1 MAKTISISGDL
12 LFEYIKVTTANPGAS
27 LPRPQGVSALPGR
40 ISANTEVPTGLS
52 FEARLG
58 TETRMFRAHPGST
71 SCQRY
76 NRAIMSGNAFARLQ
90 IPLLAA
96 LLVLIGSS
104 IVPAQT
110 AYASRFGPPWLAE
123 VIVDRAVVRS
133 EPRQDADPI
142 GPVERGS
149 RHIVLEHSKVE
160 NGVQWMRIE
169 QGWLNLD
176 DIDEVREPWVAE
188 VIAPSVSVYATPNAG
203 SAIRRTAAQG
213 SLLRVAGLS
222 PGIDGDTNIWWAT
235 TEGYVTLN
243 GLAQSLSEWTQTWT
257 LPSAGDAPG
266 GWWGSVSS
274 DANVR
279 AAPAGTSPLLGQ
291 LRPGDRVKVLAEE
304 EGSLAD
310 GSRVWYRI
318 DGGRFAGGHV
328 HSSLISRIPNPT
340 PNLTLPE
347 GASGGG
353 TWIVVDRQAASLT
366 VVTDTEAQFV
376 TYVSLGRAGVETPV
390 GQYSTFGKYLT
401 DDMTST
407 SVPDADHSYDLP
419 NVPFTQYYR
428 LGGYAIHAAY
438 WHDHFGG
445 TESQGCVNV
454 TWSDGAYLFELTTPV
469 VAPGNFVRWSE
480 PDQSTPVVI
489 IG

>member
-1 MAKTISISGDL
+1 MFRTQPD
-12 LFEYIKVTTANPGAS
+12 GAS
-27 LPRPQGVSALPGR
+27 S
-40 ISANTEVPTGLS
+40 
-52 FEARLG
+52 
-58 TETRMFRAHPGST
+58 
-71 SCQRY
+71 QRY
-76 NRAIMSGNAFARLQ
+76 NRAIMCWNALARLQ
-90 IPLLAA
+90 IPPISA
-96 LLVLIGSS
+96 LVLLIGFITLPS
-104 IVPAQT
+104 QT

-123 VIVDRAVVRS
+123 VIVDRAVVRL
-133 EPRQDADPI
+133 EPRQDAEPV

-149 RHIVLEHSKVE
+149 RHIVLEHSKLE

-188 VIAPSVSVYATPNAG
+188 VTAPSVSLYATPNAG

-222 PGIDGDTNIWWAT
+222 AGIDGDTNFWWAT

-243 GLAQSLSEWTQTWT
+243 GLTQSASEWTQTWR
-257 LPSAGDAPG
+257 LPSAADAAS
-266 GWWGSVSS
+266 GWWGQVSS

-291 LRPGDRVKVLAEE
+291 LRPGERVKVLAEE
-304 EGSLAD
+304 EGTLAD
-310 GSRVWYRI
+310 ASRIWYRI

-328 HSSLISRIPNPT
+328 HSSLITRIPDP
-340 PNLTLPE
+340 PANLTLPQ

-353 TWIVVDRQAASLT
+353 TWIVVDRSAASLT
-366 VVTDTEAQFV
+366 VVTDSEAEFV

-390 GQYSTFGKYLT
+390 GDYSTFGKYVT

-454 TWSDGAYLFELTTPV
+454 TWSDGAYLFELTAPE
-469 VAPGNFVRWSE
+469 VAPGNVVRWSE
-480 PDQSTPVVI
+480 PDRSTPVVI
-489 IG
+489 VD